1 MPPDPTET
9 RRRILDAFAEQ
20 YGAAGVVDVEAVAA
34 AAGVSRSTAYRHFAN
49 AGEMLEAARQEGLA
63 EGARLIERHLAAAL
77 RGDAGSDLLDG
88 VLGLLREVFREGVAM
103 GQVLRRDAAADETI
117 QEHYAQLAQE
127 VLRRAQRDGVVAEHL
142 DPAAAYV
149 ATVALCR
156 GLIVAVE
163 SGQVSA
169 DAATGMA
176 AAFLEALRPPGGP
189 SR

>member
-20 YGAAGVVDVEAVAA
+20 YGAAGSVDIEAVAA
-34 AAGVSRSTAYRHFAN
+34 AAGVSRSTVYRHFAN

-63 EGARLIERHLAAAL
+63 EGARLVERHLAAAL
-77 RGDAGSDLLDG
+77 RGDAGSDLLGG
-88 VLGLLREVFREGVAM
+88 VLGLLQEVFADGVPM

-117 QEHYAQLAQE
+117 QAHYARLAHE
-127 VLRRAQRDGVVAEHL
+127 VIRRAQRDGVIAGHL
-142 DPAAAYV
+142 DPAAVYV

-156 GLIVAVE
+156 ALIVAVDARE
-163 SGQVSA
+163 TSA
-169 DAATGMA
+169 DAATAMA
-176 AAFLEALRPPGGP
+176 AAYLGALRSPADP